1 MILKSD
7 FTNHP
12 IQAVLFDMA
21 SASVNSTL
29 NEERKK

>member
-12 IQAVLFDMA
+12 IQAVLVDVA
-21 SASVNSTL
+21 GASVNSTL